1 MPLSTWAATL
11 SSTCANRSF
20 PMTQNPRL
28 SHESRGVFACRK
40 NASIFSRK
48 CSPLHASLGQR
59 TTQGHTGGAEKC
71 FFRCACPRKK
81 QDFNLFSHLRM
92 GKLCRGLV
100 TEGTPSFKVPFIGL
114 PLWYTFIIKEERLNP
129 GLKGSVP
136 PCMSWSMSEVMW
148 KCFSTE
154 NSASPP
160 TIGGKRKQSWPCY
173 RDKKTAARGSSRCC
187 FDVSD

>member
-1 MPLSTWAATL
+1 MSKKCQHFFEKMQPAACIL
-11 SSTCANRSF
+11 GSKDD
-20 PMTQNPRL
+20 PRP
-28 SHESRGVFACRK
+28 HWR
-40 NASIFSRK
+40 
-48 CSPLHASLGQR
+48 
-59 TTQGHTGGAEKC
+59 AEKC

-100 TEGTPSFKVPFIGL
+100 TEGTPSSKVPFIGL
-114 PLWYTFIIKEERLNP
+114 PLWYTFIIKEERRNP

-173 RDKKTAARGSSRCC
+173 RDKKQQREEPLAAVLMCRISGRSSSPRDRSSRPACW
-187 FDVSD
+187 